1 MGFNN
6 GLERKRFEAKQKA
19 LRAEYEKHGMSEEQ
33 IQKLYE
39 YDLADFNSDRRYI
52 THTQPINLAD
62 LETDEDARAE
72 SGRNPL
78 FEKFR
83 EALSVSDNEKL
94 SNSRC
99 GWIEEI
105 NDPRLAEK
113 LKRLSPDDLELLT
126 LLVFDGYSQMEIAQ
140 IRGVSQGSVSQKIGT
155 IKKLLKNFNLT
166 L

>member
-1 MGFNN
+1 MAFNN

-19 LRAEYEKHGMSEEQ
+19 LRAEYERLGMSEEQ

-62 LETDEDARAE
+62 LEADEDASAE

-83 EALSVSDNEKL
+83 EALSVSGSGKL
-94 SNSRC
+94 SHSRY

-105 NDPRLAEK
+105 DDPKLAEK
-113 LKRLSPDDLELLT
+113 LKKLSPDDLELLT
-126 LLVFDGYSQMEIAQ
+126 LLVFDGYSQDEIAAA
-140 IRGVSQGSVSQKIGT
+140 RSVTQQAISKKINR
-155 IKKLLKNFNLT
+155 IKKYLNMGL
-166 L
+166 